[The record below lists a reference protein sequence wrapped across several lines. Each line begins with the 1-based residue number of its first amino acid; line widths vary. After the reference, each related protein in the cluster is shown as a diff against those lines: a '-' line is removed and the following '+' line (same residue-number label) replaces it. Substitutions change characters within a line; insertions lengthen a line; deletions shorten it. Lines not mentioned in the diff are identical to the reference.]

1 MMTLITKITA
11 VMINM
16 RTEIRIIITM
26 TETTTT
32 TTTIATKQPVK
43 YYQEKTI
50 SKLETIILKWK

>member
-1 MMTLITKITA
+1 
-11 VMINM
+11 
-16 RTEIRIIITM
+16 M

-43 YYQEKTI
+43 YYQDKTI